1 MAMDWKNKLTK
12 TPYLVLFMVLISIGV
27 GTASALITITLAGNV
42 VVTGDLDVDGDITGD
57 GFEYNSP
64 QIRTITYSSFE
75 FISDRENGKREA
87 DTGNGIQVW
96 LESNGTSSILRSPAH
111 TIPNSAKIT
120 EFECHVIDISAEY
133 DVNCILLW
141 CDKGFSSSCN
151 TISTLGTTGAPEGLE
166 LTSGALSEFVSRH
179 SAAYVIAFKPS
190 STSCDSDCRF
200 VSARI
205 TYEVSGVN

>member
-1 MAMDWKNKLTK
+1 MDWKNRLTK
-12 TPYLVLFMVLISIGV
+12 TPYLVLFIVLISIGV

-42 VVTGDLDVDGDITGD
+42 VVTGDLDVNEVITGD
-57 GFEYNSP
+57 SFEYISP

-87 DTGNGIQVW
+87 DPGTGIQVW
-96 LESNGTSSILRSPAH
+96 LESSGTSTILRSPAH
-111 TIPNSAKIT
+111 TIPNNAKIT
-120 EFECHVIDISAEY
+120 EFGCHVIDISSEY
-133 DVNCILLW
+133 DVNCILLR
-141 CDKGFSSSCN
+141 CDDGFSSFCN

-166 LTSGALSEFVSRH
+166 LKSGALSEFVDRH
-179 SAAYVIAFKPS
+179 SFAYVIAFEPS

-205 TYEVSGVN
+205 TYEVSEVK